1 MSEHNTHNTDVHAH
15 GEHGHDEHAGLSKAK
30 IWQVFFILLG
40 ITVVEFIIA
49 LVILPKGM
57 VPQSAG
63 NVAYILLT
71 LLKAYYIVA
80 FFMHLKF
87 EKRGLQLSL
96 GLAFIFIAYF
106 ITLMLIEGGFLHLH
120 MNN

>member
-1 MSEHNTHNTDVHAH
+1 MSEHNLQNTEEHA
-15 GEHGHDEHAGLSKAK
+15 HDEHAGLSKSK

-49 LVILPKGM
+49 LVILPKNLI
-57 VPQSAG
+57 PHTAG
-63 NVAYILLT
+63 NIAYILLT

-80 FFMHLKF
+80 YFMHLKF
-87 EKRGLQLSL
+87 EKTGLQLSL

-106 ITLMLIEGGFLHLH
+106 ITLMLIEGGYLHIH
-120 MNN
+120 MSFNP

>member
-1 MSEHNTHNTDVHAH
+1 MSEHHSHTTEEHA
-15 GEHGHDEHAGLSKAK
+15 HDEHAGLSKSK

-49 LVILPKGM
+49 LVILPKGL
-57 VPQSAG
+57 VGHTAG
-63 NVAYILLT
+63 NIAYILLT

-87 EKRGLQLSL
+87 EKTGLQLTL

-106 ITLMLIEGGFLHLH
+106 ITLMLIEGGYLHIH
-120 MNN
+120 MNG

>member
-1 MSEHNTHNTDVHAH
+1 MSEHNLQNTEEHA
-15 GEHGHDEHAGLSKAK
+15 HDEHAGLSKSK

-49 LVILPKGM
+49 LVILPKDLI
-57 VPQSAG
+57 PHTAG
-63 NVAYILLT
+63 NIAYILLT

-80 FFMHLKF
+80 YFMHLKF
-87 EKRGLQLSL
+87 EKTGLQLSL

-106 ITLMLIEGGFLHLH
+106 ITLMLIEGGYLHIH
-120 MNN
+120 MTI

>member
-1 MSEHNTHNTDVHAH
+1 MSQHNLQHTDEHA
-15 GEHGHDEHAGLSKAK
+15 HDEHAGLSKSK

-49 LVILPKGM
+49 LVILPKGL
-57 VPQSAG
+57 VPRGAG

-87 EKRGLQLSL
+87 EKTGLKLSM
-96 GLAFIFIAYF
+96 GLAFIFIIYF
-106 ITLMLIEGGFLHLH
+106 ITLMLIEGGYLHLH
-120 MNN
+120 MNPNL

>member
-1 MSEHNTHNTDVHAH
+1 MSEHNLQNTEEHA
-15 GEHGHDEHAGLSKAK
+15 HDEHASLSKSK

-49 LVILPKGM
+49 LVILPKNLI
-57 VPQSAG
+57 PHTAG
-63 NVAYILLT
+63 NIAYILLT

-80 FFMHLKF
+80 YFMHLKF
-87 EKRGLQLSL
+87 EKTGLQLSL

-106 ITLMLIEGGFLHLH
+106 ITLMLIEGGYLHIH
-120 MNN
+120 MTV

>member
-1 MSEHNTHNTDVHAH
+1 MSEHNLQNTEEHA
-15 GEHGHDEHAGLSKAK
+15 HDEHAGLSKSK

-49 LVILPKGM
+49 LVILPKNLI
-57 VPQSAG
+57 PHTAG
-63 NVAYILLT
+63 NIAYILLT

-80 FFMHLKF
+80 YFMHLKF
-87 EKRGLQLSL
+87 EKTGLQLSL

-106 ITLMLIEGGFLHLH
+106 ITLMLIEGGYLHIH
-120 MNN
+120 MTV

>member
-1 MSEHNTHNTDVHAH
+1 MSEHNIHSTEEHA
-15 GEHGHDEHAGLSKAK
+15 HDEHAGLSKSK

-49 LVILPKGM
+49 LVILPKGL
-57 VPQSAG
+57 VPHTAG
-63 NVAYILLT
+63 NIAYILLT

-87 EKRGLQLSL
+87 EKVGLQLSL

-106 ITLMLIEGGFLHLH
+106 ITLMLIEGGYLHIH
-120 MNN
+120 MSINS

>member
-1 MSEHNTHNTDVHAH
+1 MSEHNLQNTEEHA
-15 GEHGHDEHAGLSKAK
+15 HDEHAGLSKSK

-49 LVILPKGM
+49 LVILPKGL
-57 VPQSAG
+57 VSHTAG
-63 NVAYILLT
+63 NIAYILLT

-80 FFMHLKF
+80 YFMHLKF
-87 EKRGLQLSL
+87 EKTGLQLSL

-106 ITLMLIEGGFLHLH
+106 ITLMLIEGGYLHIH
-120 MNN
+120 MTL

>member
-1 MSEHNTHNTDVHAH
+1 MSEHNLHTTEEHA
-15 GEHGHDEHAGLSKAK
+15 HDEHAGLSKGK

-49 LVILPKGM
+49 LVILPKGI
-57 VPQSAG
+57 VGQTAG
-63 NVAYILLT
+63 NIAYILLT

-87 EKRGLQLSL
+87 EKRGLQLTL

-106 ITLMLIEGGFLHLH
+106 IVLMLIEGGYLHIH
-120 MNN
+120 MNG

>member
-1 MSEHNTHNTDVHAH
+1 MASQTT
-15 GEHGHDEHAGLSKAK
+15 G
-30 IWQVFFILLG
+30 QFIPSTSPESVKQRASIMKTFWYMVA

-49 LVILPKGM
+49 LVILPKGL
-57 VPQSAG
+57 VPHTAG
-63 NVAYILLT
+63 NIAYILLT

-87 EKRGLQLSL
+87 EKVGLQLSL

-106 ITLMLIEGGFLHLH
+106 ITLMLIEGGYLHIH
-120 MNN
+120 MSINS

>member
-1 MSEHNTHNTDVHAH
+1 MSEHNLQNTEEHA
-15 GEHGHDEHAGLSKAK
+15 HDEHAGLSKSK

-49 LVILPKGM
+49 LVILPKNLI
-57 VPQSAG
+57 PHTAG
-63 NVAYILLT
+63 NIAYILLT

-80 FFMHLKF
+80 YFMHLKF
-87 EKRGLQLSL
+87 EKTGLQLSL

-106 ITLMLIEGGFLHLH
+106 ITLMLIEGGYLHIH
-120 MNN
+120 MTI

>member
-1 MSEHNTHNTDVHAH
+1 MSEHNLQNTEEHA
-15 GEHGHDEHAGLSKAK
+15 HDEHAGLSKSK

-49 LVILPKGM
+49 LVILPKGL
-57 VPQSAG
+57 VSHTAG
-63 NVAYILLT
+63 NIAYILLT

-80 FFMHLKF
+80 YFMHLKF
-87 EKRGLQLSL
+87 EKTGLQLSL

-106 ITLMLIEGGFLHLH
+106 ITLMLIEGGYLHIH
-120 MNN
+120 MTV

>member
-1 MSEHNTHNTDVHAH
+1 MSEHNLHSTEEHA
-15 GEHGHDEHAGLSKAK
+15 HDEHAGLSKSR

-49 LVILPKGM
+49 LVILPSGA
-57 VPQSAG
+57 VPRTAG
-63 NVAYILLT
+63 NIAYVLLT

-87 EKRGLQLSL
+87 EKTGLKLSL
-96 GLAFIFIAYF
+96 GLAFIFIIYF
-106 ITLMLIEGGFLHLH
+106 ITLMLIEGGYLNIH
-120 MNN
+120 MNLHS

>member
-1 MSEHNTHNTDVHAH
+1 MSEHNLQNTEEHA
-15 GEHGHDEHAGLSKAK
+15 HDEHAGLSKSK

-49 LVILPKGM
+49 LVILPKGL
-57 VPQSAG
+57 VSHTAG
-63 NVAYILLT
+63 NIAYILLT

-80 FFMHLKF
+80 YFMHLKF
-87 EKRGLQLSL
+87 EKTGLQLSL

-106 ITLMLIEGGFLHLH
+106 ITLMLIEGGYLHIH
-120 MNN
+120 MTI